1 MPQGQD
7 GGIHC
12 SPKPL
17 ADKGISDLPASQS
30 TFPRVG
36 FSVTWGG
43 LSLLSGLDPPWP
55 SPLPLPSPMAVFFGC
70 DPFTSSTCP
79 SLSYKSFISVTRDL
93 LLHNHRPKF
102 LSTVSTE
109 PQGVYL
115 GASKIH

>member
-7 GGIHC
+7 GGIHTVPRNPWQTKASVTFLLA
-12 SPKPL
+12 SPHSL
-17 ADKGISDLPASQS
+17 
-30 TFPRVG
+30 G
-36 FSVTWGG
+36 FNVTWGG

-55 SPLPLPSPMAVFFGC
+55 SPLPLPSPMAVFFGY